1 MVFSLGDSSDPDYQ
15 QECQHNHDGSCDQ
28 CEALKETLRDI
39 ENRVKSCHFSSDDD
53 RDEANYIMQSSRLA
67 ILLWQCHIVR
77 TFNQD
82 QPRLDFLDLLDNET
96 VLIVNDWAM
105 KFLPQR
111 YRESQCDWFGKR
123 GISWHI
129 SVVYRQSDDQ
139 LQWQGF
145 VHIIQSC
152 SQDSLFVIA
161 IMQDVLR
168 SIKAEYPDVRR
179 AYFRQDN
186 AGCYHSS
193 ATILACPVI
202 SQSTQV
208 QITRIDFSD
217 PQCGKGAAD
226 RLAATCKAHV
236 RSFINEGHDVTNAT
250 RLRDALISHGGI
262 EGVRVACLDAVTKA
276 LPVCETAKIPSI
288 SKLNNFE
295 LRYDRFKGWRAYG
308 IGDGKEI
315 KADIS
320 TTGKTTVIGFLHAV
334 TTFNFTKFT
343 IKTKNV
349 FLFFF

>member
-1 MVFSLGDSSDPDYQ
+1 MVFSLSDSSDPDYQ
-15 QECQHNHDGSCDQ
+15 QKCQHNHDSSCDQ

-39 ENRVKSCHFSSDDD
+39 ENRIKSCHFSSDDD

-67 ILLWQCHIVR
+67 ILSWQCHINR
-77 TFNQD
+77 SFNQD
-82 QPRLDFLDLLDNET
+82 QARLDFLDHLDNET
-96 VLIVNDWAM
+96 VLVVNDWAM

-129 SVVYRQSDDQ
+129 SVVFRRSDDQ

-145 VHIIQSC
+145 VHVIQSC
-152 SQDSLFVIA
+152 SQDSLSVIA

-186 AGCYHSS
+186 TGCYHSS

-202 SQSTQV
+202 SQSTGV
-208 QITRIDFSD
+208 QITRVDFSD
-217 PQCGKGAAD
+217 PQGGKGAAD

-236 RSFINEGHDVTNAT
+236 RNFINEGHDVTNAT
-250 RLRDALISHGGI
+250 QLRDALISHGGI
-262 EGVRVACLDAVTKA
+262 EGVRVACLDAVTKT
-276 LPVCETAKIPSI
+276 LPVRETAKIPSI

-295 LRYDRFKGWRAYG
+295 LRDDGIKGWRAYS
-308 IGDGKEI
+308 IGNGKEI

-320 TTGKTTVIGFLHAV
+320 TTGKTIVIGFLNFVA
-334 TTFNFTKFT
+334 TFNCFTKFT
-343 IKTKNV
+343 IKI
-349 FLFFF
+349 LFF